1 MPSLAPPNSTLFSS
15 VVSQATG
22 VQAVRARLLSTA
34 PSLEVD
40 DTEDVESLSS
50 SSSRAASTHTAH
62 SSACESCAQLET
74 EFAGAVLF
82 VESYQGPHRILTQE
96 TSTPKKDFYAYYQQ
110 ATVGPCP
117 PSAPPSGLNKLE
129 LSKWEK
135 WRNLGNM
142 TRQEAMKRYT
152 IALDNLVDDW
162 RRSANLR
169 SVNDPRNSSMGPT
182 DGSAARGRAVSEA
195 GSLTP
200 NRRGVKKSTSM
211 FERLPRIYDELGE
224 LQERVEDESKKRDEL
239 EAHLLHFTRENRTIF
254 TEQIEQV
261 DQIRNS
267 LVSLV
272 KNLEDDVEQ
281 HSTELQRIAKRQ
293 QELAPLAE
301 YSVLLA
307 VEARVRQ
314 VVLIVRG
321 WVQNRT
327 FRTALIVL
335 VGLRVWQFLR
345 RRRLPQF
352 LAQLLIR
359 WLAKCGEPFGDSTAM
374 FCGECGAHQPAAAS
388 AAPPAVQDNTG
399 DLFGVASTSYSAPTA
414 TPQPS
419 QPTAGYC
426 GDSSFAASAN
436 VSYNPPHAA
445 PLAAAPALAAPAY
458 DPYAPPQTPT
468 PPSEPPAAVNLEAA
482 APVTSNISKLLENLS
497 VSSKPE
503 GEREEPD
510 GKGVGV
516 NIRQVVRARNMDS
529 LTTRM
534 EISNAVERTRTSPME
549 QSEGYNVTKVNDTIT
564 VVQSERADPVEE
576 RYYNQRTLPDNGEWL
591 QILRKNRQAGSKFT
605 DPQFPPDASSIF
617 RDANNPKYP
626 HLQEYIWKW
635 KRVTDFFNE
644 TAYVEISM
652 VDDDKKLVCS
662 MSIKSPAEAESI
674 LEVIRQNPTPID
686 AEFLRIAKE
695 AVTTGVS
702 KRKRDH
708 LLLLTKNMI
717 VHMSEFVQDGL
728 QRFELMWEKSLL
740 EHYKPLAF
748 ASVGEGSGY
757 RLDGSEAG
765 YVSRV
770 SVLVPVYFHAQGTCL
785 FDRSRESKA
794 ASTVS
799 GVGIG
804 PGDMRAGRLADAY
817 VFGALSILST
827 SQLALSQ
834 VFPQLSDDLVRPDR
848 VELGSA
854 FPKEQQYNE
863 EGVYAVRF
871 WRNNRCRVVVV
882 DDYIPC
888 SQYGKP
894 VFGSFT
900 GSNSKFEI
908 WSLLVEKAYAK
919 LHGGYEAIVGG
930 QESYCLQ
937 DLYGGV
943 PARYKLQDKCPNEEA
958 GWQTLTSALQAG
970 SLVGCSNEDM
980 AAELPTGLRKTDA
993 YGIMKLVE
1001 LDYQGE
1007 HTRLVQLR
1015 NSWSIGTHQQPEK
1028 WKGSWSNEDPKWH
1041 SFSRMQKVECGFQF
1055 REDQTYWMDFSAFF
1069 CFFTTIIESRNL
1081 YNFRSVPDGIGNP
1094 VTPSLSVHIVTGE
1107 WNGITSGGRDAMHLN
1122 PQVQLF
1128 SPATNGCNLIVHLE
1142 QPSRRMKMEPEY
1154 TSYIA
1159 PVVVKN
1165 GERQQRKIDLSQ
1177 DVVATGTFIS
1187 NRSCILEIPLM
1198 PAEGGKPFVIIPATY
1213 DGHLPYQLGFNMTLF
1228 TSKPTAVVP
1237 VSDTGSLP
1245 VCCICQKALSGTFR
1259 TFSHEKDGQLKV
1271 DRVCQGACVDAYRE
1285 RNTPVCV
1292 DCHQR
1297 IELVEGRFSGRMFT
1311 LPDGSSVHA
1320 ECIDAYQIRTSEKCI
1335 HCGHAIAAIPGRFDG
1350 KYYQVGGGKCH
1361 GECMEAYQLAT
1372 AQRCVQ
1378 CSEPVIKIAG
1388 RFDGRFYKIEG
1399 ERLVHFECWENYQQS
1414 VAPKCVHCAQ
1424 AILQIPGRFDGRFY
1438 DLANGTGKVH
1448 FECWNSYQTLANAP
1462 K

>member
-1 MPSLAPPNSTLFSS
+1 MFCGECGHRWEPDEIASARFCAECGAP
-15 VVSQATG
+15 
-22 VQAVRARLLSTA
+22 R
-34 PSLEVD
+34 
-40 DTEDVESLSS
+40 EDVPPPAAAPAPVAAPAPASSFSGSS
-50 SSSRAASTHTAH
+50 SSSFSSSSYTAPASTATSSTPSYNSSAPSTTSYSTPSTASYTTPSTASYTTPSTASYSAPSTASYSTPAASSYSTPVTTATP
-62 SSACESCAQLET
+62 SSDAKCAQ
-74 EFAGAVLF
+74 
-82 VESYQGPHRILTQE
+82 
-96 TSTPKKDFYAYYQQ
+96 
-110 ATVGPCP
+110 
-117 PSAPPSGLNKLE
+117 
-129 LSKWEK
+129 
-135 WRNLGNM
+135 
-142 TRQEAMKRYT
+142 
-152 IALDNLVDDW
+152 
-162 RRSANLR
+162 
-169 SVNDPRNSSMGPT
+169 
-182 DGSAARGRAVSEA
+182 
-195 GSLTP
+195 
-200 NRRGVKKSTSM
+200 
-211 FERLPRIYDELGE
+211 
-224 LQERVEDESKKRDEL
+224 
-239 EAHLLHFTRENRTIF
+239 
-254 TEQIEQV
+254 
-261 DQIRNS
+261 
-267 LVSLV
+267 
-272 KNLEDDVEQ
+272 
-281 HSTELQRIAKRQ
+281 
-293 QELAPLAE
+293 
-301 YSVLLA
+301 
-307 VEARVRQ
+307 
-314 VVLIVRG
+314 
-321 WVQNRT
+321 
-327 FRTALIVL
+327 
-335 VGLRVWQFLR
+335 
-345 RRRLPQF
+345 
-352 LAQLLIR
+352 
-359 WLAKCGEPFGDSTAM
+359 CGEPFGDSTAL
-374 FCGECGAHQPAAAS
+374 FCGECGAHRPAATTPAPAAA
-388 AAPPAVQDNTG
+388 APSPVVANDDGG
-399 DLFGVASTSYSAPTA
+399 DLFGVASTSYAAPSSTPA
-414 TPQPS
+414 TTS
-419 QPTAGYC
+419 QPAGY
-426 GDSSFAASAN
+426 GAGSSFAPSAS
-436 VSYNPPHAA
+436 VSYNPPYAA
-445 PLAAAPALAAPAY
+445 ASTPAAAPAPAATPTYDPYAPPASSPAY
-458 DPYAPPQTPT
+458 DPYAPPQTPAA
-468 PPSEPPAAVNLEAA
+468 PVEPPASVNLEAA
-482 APVTSNISKLLENLS
+482 APSGSSISTLLANLS
-497 VSSKPE
+497 VSKPE
-503 GEREEPD
+503 GERDEPD

-516 NIRQVVRARNMDS
+516 SIRQVVRARNMDS
-529 LTTRM
+529 LSTKL
-534 EISNAVERTRTSPME
+534 EISNAVERNRTDPQE
-549 QSEGYNVTKVNDTIT
+549 RSEGYNITKVNDTIT
-564 VVQSERADPVEE
+564 VVQNERADPVEE

-617 RDANNPKYP
+617 RDATNPKYP

-644 TAYVEISM
+644 TAYVEITM
-652 VDDDKKLVCS
+652 LDDDKKLVCS
-662 MSIKSPAEAESI
+662 MSIKNPAEAESI

-686 AEFLRIAKE
+686 GQFLKIAKD
-695 AVTTGVS
+695 AVTTGVT

-740 EHYKPLAF
+740 DHYKPLAF

-757 RLDGSEAG
+757 RVDGSESG
-765 YVSRV
+765 VVSRV

-794 ASTVS
+794 ASRIS
-799 GVGIG
+799 GVGIS
-804 PGDMRAGRLADAY
+804 PGDMRVGRLADAY

-827 SQLALSQ
+827 SQLALAQ
-834 VFPQLSDDLVRPDR
+834 TFPELSDDLVRPDR
-848 VELGSA
+848 VEVGTA

-871 WRNNRCRVVVV
+871 WRNNRSRVVVI

-900 GSNSKFEI
+900 GSNDKFEI

-930 QESYCLQ
+930 QEGYALQ

-943 PARYKLQDKCPNEEA
+943 PARYKLQEKCPNEEVA
-958 GWQTLTSALQAG
+958 WQTISTALQSG
-970 SLVGCSNEDM
+970 SLLGCSNEDM
-980 AAELPTGLRKTDA
+980 AAELPKGLRKTDA

-1007 HTRLVQLR
+1007 HTRLIQLR
-1015 NSWSIGTHQQPEK
+1015 NSWGIGTHGRPEK

-1041 SFSRMQKVECGFQF
+1041 TFSRMQKVECGFQF
-1055 REDQTYWMDFSAFF
+1055 REDFTYWMDFSAFY
-1069 CFFTTIIESRNL
+1069 CFFTTVIESRNL
-1081 YNFRSVPDGIGNP
+1081 YNFRSLPDGLGNP
-1094 VTPSLSVHIVTGE
+1094 ISPSLSVHIVSGE

-1142 QPSRRMKMEPEY
+1142 QPSRRVKMETEY

-1187 NRSCILEIPLM
+1187 NRSCVLELPLM

-1213 DGHLPYQLGFNMTLF
+1213 DGHLPYQLGFTLTLF

-1259 TFSHEKDGQLKV
+1259 TFTHEQNGQRKV

-1297 IELVEGRFSGRMFT
+1297 IEVVEGRFSGRMFT

-1350 KYYQVGGGKCH
+1350 KYFQVNGGKCH

-1372 AQRCVQ
+1372 AQRCVH
-1378 CSEPVIKIAG
+1378 CSEPVIKLAG
-1388 RFDGRFYKIEG
+1388 KFDGRFYKIEG
-1399 ERLVHFECWENYQQS
+1399 ERLVHFECWEQYQQS

-1424 AILQIPGRFDGRFY
+1424 PILQIPGRFDGRFY
-1438 DLANGTGKVH
+1438 ELASGIGKVH
-1448 FECWNSYQTLANAP
+1448 CFLTR
-1462 K
+1462 

>member
-1 MPSLAPPNSTLFSS
+1 MFCGECGHRWEPDEIASARFCAECGAP
-15 VVSQATG
+15 
-22 VQAVRARLLSTA
+22 R
-34 PSLEVD
+34 
-40 DTEDVESLSS
+40 EDVPPAAAPTPTPAPAAPAPASSFSGSS
-50 SSSRAASTHTAH
+50 SSSFSSSSYVAPASTATSSSSSFSSTPSYNSAAPSTTSYSTPSTASYSTPAAASY
-62 SSACESCAQLET
+62 SAPST
-74 EFAGAVLF
+74 T
-82 VESYQGPHRILTQE
+82 SY
-96 TSTPKKDFYAYYQQ
+96 STPA
-110 ATVGPCP
+110 ATSYSTPVTTVA
-117 PSAPPSGLNKLE
+117 PSS
-129 LSKWEK
+129 
-135 WRNLGNM
+135 
-142 TRQEAMKRYT
+142 
-152 IALDNLVDDW
+152 D
-162 RRSANLR
+162 
-169 SVNDPRNSSMGPT
+169 
-182 DGSAARGRAVSEA
+182 
-195 GSLTP
+195 
-200 NRRGVKKSTSM
+200 
-211 FERLPRIYDELGE
+211 
-224 LQERVEDESKKRDEL
+224 
-239 EAHLLHFTRENRTIF
+239 
-254 TEQIEQV
+254 
-261 DQIRNS
+261 
-267 LVSLV
+267 
-272 KNLEDDVEQ
+272 
-281 HSTELQRIAKRQ
+281 AKCTQ
-293 QELAPLAE
+293 
-301 YSVLLA
+301 
-307 VEARVRQ
+307 
-314 VVLIVRG
+314 
-321 WVQNRT
+321 
-327 FRTALIVL
+327 
-335 VGLRVWQFLR
+335 
-345 RRRLPQF
+345 
-352 LAQLLIR
+352 
-359 WLAKCGEPFGDSTAM
+359 CGEPFGDSTAL
-374 FCGECGAHQPAAAS
+374 FCGECGAHRPAATTPAPAAA
-388 AAPPAVQDNTG
+388 APSPTVANDDGG
-399 DLFGVASTSYSAPTA
+399 DLFGVASTSYSAPSSTSA
-414 TPQPS
+414 TTSQPS
-419 QPTAGYC
+419 GYSAG
-426 GDSSFAASAN
+426 SSFESSAS
-436 VSYNPPHAA
+436 VSYNPPYAAASTPAA
-445 PLAAAPALAAPAY
+445 PTPAAAPTYDPYAPPASSPTY
-458 DPYAPPQTPT
+458 DPYAPPQTPAA
-468 PPSEPPAAVNLEAA
+468 PVEPPASVNLEAA
-482 APVTSNISKLLENLS
+482 APSGSSISSLLANLS
-497 VSSKPE
+497 VSKPE
-503 GEREEPD
+503 GERDEPD

-516 NIRQVVRARNMDS
+516 SIRQVVRARNMDS
-529 LTTRM
+529 LSTKL
-534 EISNAVERTRTSPME
+534 EISNAVERNRTDPQE
-549 QSEGYNVTKVNDTIT
+549 RSEGYNVTKVNDTIT
-564 VVQSERADPVEE
+564 VVQNERADPVEE

-617 RDANNPKYP
+617 RDATNPKYP

-644 TAYVEISM
+644 TAYVEITM
-652 VDDDKKLVCS
+652 LDDDKKLVCS
-662 MSIKSPAEAESI
+662 MSIKNPAEAESI
-674 LEVIRQNPTPID
+674 LEVIRQNPTPVD
-686 AEFLRIAKE
+686 GQFLKIAKD
-695 AVTTGVS
+695 AVTTGVT

-740 EHYKPLAF
+740 DHYKPLAF

-757 RLDGSEAG
+757 RVDGSESG
-765 YVSRV
+765 VVSRV

-794 ASTVS
+794 ASRIS
-799 GVGIG
+799 GVGIS
-804 PGDMRAGRLADAY
+804 PGDMRVGRLADAY

-834 VFPQLSDDLVRPDR
+834 TFPELSDDLVRPDR
-848 VELGSA
+848 VEVGTA

-871 WRNNRCRVVVV
+871 WRNNRSRVVVI

-900 GSNSKFEI
+900 GSNDKFEI

-930 QESYCLQ
+930 QEGYALQ

-943 PARYKLQDKCPNEEA
+943 PARYKLQEKCPNEEVA
-958 GWQTLTSALQAG
+958 WQAISTALQSG
-970 SLVGCSNEDM
+970 SLLGCSNEDM

-1007 HTRLVQLR
+1007 HTRLIQLR
-1015 NSWSIGTHQQPEK
+1015 NSWGIGTHGQPEK
-1028 WKGSWSNEDPKWH
+1028 WKGSWSNDDPRWH
-1041 SFSRMQKVECGFQF
+1041 NFSRMQKVECGFQF
-1055 REDQTYWMDFSAFF
+1055 REDFTYWMDFSAFY
-1069 CFFTTIIESRNL
+1069 CFFTTVIESRNL
-1081 YNFRSVPDGIGNP
+1081 YNFRSLPDGLGNP
-1094 VTPSLSVHIVTGE
+1094 VSPSLSVHIVSGE

-1128 SPATNGCNLIVHLE
+1128 SPATNGCNLVVHLE
-1142 QPSRRMKMEPEY
+1142 QPSRRVKLETEY

-1187 NRSCILEIPLM
+1187 NRSCVLEVPLM

-1213 DGHLPYQLGFNMTLF
+1213 DGHLPYQLGFSMTLF

-1259 TFSHEKDGQLKV
+1259 TFTHEQDGQRKV

-1297 IELVEGRFSGRMFT
+1297 IEVVEGRFSGRMFT

-1350 KYYQVGGGKCH
+1350 KYFQVNGGKCH

-1372 AQRCVQ
+1372 AQRCVH
-1378 CSEPVIKIAG
+1378 CSEPVIKLAG
-1388 RFDGRFYKIEG
+1388 KFDGRFYKIEG
-1399 ERLVHFECWENYQQS
+1399 DRLVHFECWEQYQQS

-1424 AILQIPGRFDGRFY
+1424 PILQIPGRFDGRFY
-1438 DLANGTGKVH
+1438 ELASGIGKVH
-1448 FECWNSYQTLANAP
+1448 FECWNAYQTLANAP